1 MHLQLQHEFE
11 AADRIKKILMS
22 ERQAFRGFAIIINTS
37 NPFTLGRVLP
47 WSMFRVMLVE
57 VKE

>member
-22 ERQAFRGFAIIINTS
+22 ERQAFRGLQYLNTS